1 MAYGAKQRIVNRGNL
16 YGQEAFKEML
26 NVLSQQENTKKIL
39 RFHLKPIRRAKI
51 SNNKKKNIQATPHA
65 G

>member
-26 NVLSQQENTKKIL
+26 NVLRNQNDPEVPFYTGQNE
-39 RFHLKPIRRAKI
+39 
-51 SNNKKKNIQATPHA
+51 
-65 G
+65 